1 MAQIL
6 SQITPYVS
14 QSIPP
19 DPGYDYRYT
28 SLPAWKSG
36 RAGNL
41 ITRGVIEIAEL
52 FNGNASGVSILQSD
66 GWVADSTHFPWVRA
80 APGYGHGGQFRID
93 RAYIYHKNLGY
104 GYSFNTN
111 VGYTRFGP
119 GVVVHVDA
127 GVGQLNSEYLCPQV
141 RSAPAGKPVIF
152 DGIIVKR
159 RSWTDRKSVV

>member
-66 GWVADSTHFPWVRA
+66 GWVADSTHFP
-80 APGYGHGGQFRID
+80 
-93 RAYIYHKNLGY
+93 
-104 GYSFNTN
+104 
-111 VGYTRFGP
+111 
-119 GVVVHVDA
+119 
-127 GVGQLNSEYLCPQV
+127 
-141 RSAPAGKPVIF
+141 
-152 DGIIVKR
+152 
-159 RSWTDRKSVV
+159 